1 MTVRVEVMNSADE
14 RKDHEPKNEH
24 DLEAGKAREMTI
36 SETSEDA
43 WPCQHLNFAP
53 VKPTADF

>member
-1 MTVRVEVMNSADE
+1 MRVEVMNSADE

-36 SETSEDA
+36 SEPQRKHGLANTLILL
-43 WPCQHLNFAP
+43 Q
-53 VKPTADF
+53 